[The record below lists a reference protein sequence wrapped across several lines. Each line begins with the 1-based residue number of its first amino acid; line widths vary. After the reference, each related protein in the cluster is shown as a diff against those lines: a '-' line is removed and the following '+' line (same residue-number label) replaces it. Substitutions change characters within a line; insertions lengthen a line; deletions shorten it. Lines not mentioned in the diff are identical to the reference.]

1 MAFISY
7 VGRNGGSNAELEA
20 QKVESLRLANR
31 TARAKLQKLEGE
43 LVEKREVKLV
53 IDHALT
59 AMREHVLRLPF
70 LICTELR
77 ELPHNQLHAIRLRVE
92 KEVHRTL
99 DELAETLVQAVNAPA
114 FFAALDAE
122 EGVVVD
128 EDARARKKAAVNTKR
143 RQKRASKQAK
153 AAKAAS

>member
-1 MAFISY
+1 
-7 VGRNGGSNAELEA
+7 
-20 QKVESLRLANR
+20 
-31 TARAKLQKLEGE
+31 
-43 LVEKREVKLV
+43 
-53 IDHALT
+53 
-59 AMREHVLRLPF
+59 VLRLPF